1 MTIIVETVMIDADIE
16 AVFDLISRV
25 EQFPLYADFLTEVR
39 KIDDRTYR
47 WVTQARG
54 LTLTWDSI
62 ITEYQRPVR
71 LAWRSIRGLHNSG
84 AYTLTRSTRG
94 TAVSIL
100 IEYHLPSEF
109 LERLAAP
116 LAAPLT
122 HSLAAQ
128 ILARVKRQ
136 VESSVSPNGDETAA
150 GKPSH
155 GLLQRGRGLARRVGD
170 GP

>member
-1 MTIIVETVMIDADIE
+1 MTIIVETVVIDADIG
-16 AVFDLISRV
+16 AVFDLIARI

-47 WVTQARG
+47 WVAQARG
-54 LTLTWDSI
+54 ITLTWDSI

-71 LAWRSIRGLHNSG
+71 LAWKSIRGLQNSG
-84 AYTLTRSTRG
+84 VYTLTRSAHG
-94 TAVSIL
+94 TLVSIL

-109 LERLAAP
+109 LERLTAP

-136 VESSVSPNGDETAA
+136 VESGASPNREETAA
-150 GKPSH
+150 GKPWH
-155 GLLQRGRGLARRVGD
+155 GLLRRGRGLARRVGHR
-170 GP
+170 P